1 MNPRMKKCNWLIRE
15 FDQVVLLWNQRIDST
30 EKKKPNKDEQLITSV
45 HIHINLLITQESS
58 NTNPTSNSKSTHIN
72 QYQIVIVGQI
82 QDIQPIPMRIQNWI
96 YNQGIQDRPYQGHLK
111 SQPMTNSMMTAE
123 NQSLHHRMTLRICCS
138 N

>member
-1 MNPRMKKCNWLIRE
+1 MQLTYKRVWSSCSTVESKNRFNGEKEAKQGWTIDHISAYPYKPSHNPGIK
-15 FDQVVLLWNQRIDST
+15 QY
-30 EKKKPNKDEQLITSV
+30 
-45 HIHINLLITQESS
+45 
-58 NTNPTSNSKSTHIN
+58 KSYIQFKTTHIN

-123 NQSLHHRMTLRICCS
+123 NLIPTS
-138 N
+138 